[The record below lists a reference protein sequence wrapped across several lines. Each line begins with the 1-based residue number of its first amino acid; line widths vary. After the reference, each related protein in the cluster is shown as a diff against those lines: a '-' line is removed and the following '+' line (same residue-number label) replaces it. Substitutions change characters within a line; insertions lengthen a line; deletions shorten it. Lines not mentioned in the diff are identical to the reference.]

1 MRTSG
6 ERIDKHAANYA
17 ATTVG
22 LKVAAQLASM
32 KAGLAAATGPLNQV
46 EFKIQGILNDT
57 GCANPL
63 QISYYLN
70 FGRELWTLGRK
81 GFSGTIGLA
90 RATEMH
96 ARYVSYGLATATLKR
111 IALDIFNYT
120 IV

>member
-6 ERIDKHAANYA
+6 QRIDKHAANYA
-17 ATTVG
+17 PTTVG

-32 KAGLAAATGPLNQV
+32 KAGFTAAAGPLNQV

-57 GCANPL
+57 GSSNVM
-63 QISYYLN
+63 QIPFYLN
-70 FGRELWTLGRK
+70 FGRELWALSRK
-81 GFSGTIGLA
+81 GFSGSIGLA

-96 ARYVSYGLATATLKR
+96 ARYVSYGLATVTLKR
-111 IALDIFNYT
+111 IALDIFNFT